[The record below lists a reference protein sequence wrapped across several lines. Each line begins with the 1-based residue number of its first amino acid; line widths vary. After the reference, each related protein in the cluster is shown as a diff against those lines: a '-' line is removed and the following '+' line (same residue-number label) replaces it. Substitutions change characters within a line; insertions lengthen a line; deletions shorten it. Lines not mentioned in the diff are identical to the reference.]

1 MVDKVVLR
9 SDMKCDLIQA
19 AGSDHMVAAI
29 ARVSTLGSRIE
40 EYIREHGKDTTGLLD
55 FLVRDRHGS
64 PLEHALMTF
73 YIETP
78 LFVVQEMLRHRVGF
92 SYSQES
98 ARYRELKPVFW
109 VPAEGRKLHQVGKA
123 SKYRYMAGTKPQ
135 AAKTLDIKRRAYE
148 ASWAAYKEELA
159 NIDPDGLSPEDLMT
173 VKEGEKIIYAK
184 EVARSNLAHGIYTS
198 IVVSCNP
205 RSLMHFLEL
214 RTKDARAKRPS
225 NPQREINDVADH
237 MEAHFAKLFP
247 VIHKAFNEHGR
258 VCP

>member
-1 MVDKVVLR
+1 VSDVVLR
-9 SDMKCDLIQA
+9 SDMKVEIIQSC
-19 AGSDHMVAAI
+19 GSDHMIAAI
-29 ARVSTLGSRIE
+29 ARVSTLGSKIE
-40 EYIREHGKDTTGLLD
+40 QYIREHGEATTGLLE

-64 PLEHALMTF
+64 PLEHALLTF

-109 VPAEGRKLHQVGKA
+109 VPAAKRKLHQVGKA
-123 SKYRYMAGTKPQ
+123 SKYRYMAGTDRQ
-135 AAKTLDIKRRAYE
+135 AQRTLDIKRRGYE
-148 ASWAAYKEELA
+148 ASWAAYREEME
-159 NIDPDGLSPEDLMT
+159 NVDPDGLSPEDLMT

-198 IVVSCNP
+198 IVVTCNP

-214 RTKDARAKRPS
+214 RTKDERAKRPS
-225 NPQREINDVADH
+225 NPQRELNDVADL
-237 MEAHFAKLFP
+237 MEAHFAKAFP
-247 VIHKAFNEHGR
+247 VIHKAFNDHGR